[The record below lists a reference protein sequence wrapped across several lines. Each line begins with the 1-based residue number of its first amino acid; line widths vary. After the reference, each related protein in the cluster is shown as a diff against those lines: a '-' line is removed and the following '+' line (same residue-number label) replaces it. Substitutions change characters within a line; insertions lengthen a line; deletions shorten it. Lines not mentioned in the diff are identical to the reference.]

1 MASVRICEN
10 EFCSNEMEIK
20 SASSKKRLCLTCQ
33 SRKRNFDTYDP
44 VLASA
49 YEEHSSRLY
58 KMCFESDR
66 EKFYYIGEM
75 SENRVWF
82 GHYLDTYIYPIDIRK
97 LLVSNHCDFCF
108 RQRHTDFAPEKKSRK
123 LQKETA
129 VTESREYKV
138 KCERELSDID
148 WNYAIHRKNPAL
160 PHFLL
165 NCRIMCPRCC
175 IENEKSCLVNC
186 VAESESVRPQT
197 LDVQLFLEQPD
208 LKKSQMKCIFL
219 YICFSQSVV
228 FEKQEIF
235 FRQLFDSFLF
245 KTDFERIFGEFETR
259 RVYFSDNRMMY
270 RNSLVGCGKDY
281 TFTKKHFALVYSIS
295 IREINL
301 SAFRPL
307 TYDDVHEFR
316 RQFFAEQEPISF
328 FSCQL
333 CGTWIFD
340 YCAESGTNT
349 SYVDHDY
356 IDPNFTLV
364 ALVESFLE
372 SEIVIEETH
381 STGLLNKHC
390 MVKIDADTFYLRL
403 RCPDMEAKFKEYHK
417 RHAKLRMLCH
427 ACNRYQPRTHKNKVT
442 E

>member
-10 EFCSNEMEIK
+10 EMCQKEMEIK
-20 SASSKKRLCLTCQ
+20 SESSKKRLCLACQ

-44 VLASA
+44 VLALA
-49 YEEHSSRLY
+49 YEEHSKKLY
-58 KMCFESDR
+58 KMCFESD
-66 EKFYYIGEM
+66 KKQFYYIGEM
-75 SENRVWF
+75 SENRLWF

-108 RQRHTDFAPEKKSRK
+108 RQRDIYDVDLVPKKKSRK
-123 LQKETA
+123 SQRQTEAETA
-129 VTESREYKV
+129 EKKEKRSL
-138 KCERELSDID
+138 LSID
-148 WNYAIHRKNPAL
+148 WNYVIHRKNPAL

-175 IENEKSCLVNC
+175 IENEKSCMVNC
-186 VAESESVRPQT
+186 VGESVSQQT
-197 LDVQLFLEQPD
+197 FDVQLFLEQPD

-235 FRQLFDSFLF
+235 FRQLFDSFVF
-245 KTDFERIFGEFETR
+245 KSDFERIFGEFDTK
-259 RVYFSDNRMMY
+259 RVYFSENRMMY
-270 RNSLVGCGKDY
+270 KNGVVGCGKDY
-281 TFTKKHFALVYSIS
+281 TFTKIHFALVYSIS

-307 TYDDVHEFR
+307 TYADIHEFR
-316 RQFFAEQEPISF
+316 SQFFAEQDPITF

-340 YCAESGTNT
+340 YCAETGTNT

-356 IDPNFTLV
+356 TDPNFTFV

-372 SEIVIEETH
+372 SEFTSESEI
-381 STGLLNKHC
+381 LNRQC
-390 MVKIDADTFYLRL
+390 MVMIDTDTFYLRL
-403 RCPDMEAKFKEYHK
+403 KSFDTETKFKEYHK
-417 RHAKLRMLCH
+417 RHAKLRMLCY
-427 ACNRYQPRTHKNKVT
+427 ACNRYQPSTHKKLSV